1 MSMPSKVL
9 LVGGL
14 NAGKWMSPPGFDVIT
29 QEYNPHSEPIDQI
42 VGPAPIAYEKVVREI
57 YTKRTFQA
65 DGQNIILYAEQSLSD
80 TDVFLLL
87 LQEYKCPF

>member
-1 MSMPSKVL
+1 MPSKVL

-14 NAGKWMSPPGFDVIT
+14 NACKWMSPPGFDVIT
-29 QEYNPHSEPIDQI
+29 QEHNPHGEPIDQI
-42 VGPAPIAYEKVVREI
+42 VGPAPIPYEKVVREI